1 MCEPYTCLIDN
12 RGGSILAVFPQ
23 KVMPTVA
30 KARVSFSLEKSQE
43 REVPNLE
50 HFTLE
55 AKEYEFLNIIEKRKY
70 CVWIH

>member
-1 MCEPYTCLIDN
+1 
-12 RGGSILAVFPQ
+12 
-23 KVMPTVA
+23 MPTVA
-30 KARVSFSLEKSQE
+30 KAPVSFSLEKSQE

-55 AKEYEFLNIIEKRKY
+55 EKEYEFLSIIEKRKY